1 MIFCYNRL
9 RTYFYWRN
17 LHFMPIKIPVGLP
30 AGATLEGENIF
41 VMNEFRAEHQ
51 DIRPLKI
58 AALNLM
64 PTKITTETQLIRLLS
79 NSSLQIE
86 FTLLQ
91 TATHRSTHTPA
102 EHMAAFYKN
111 FDDIRSQNFDGL
123 IITGAPVENLD
134 FDEVNYW
141 DELCEIM
148 EWSRNHVF
156 STLHICW
163 AAQAG
168 LNFHYGIPKY
178 PLRKKLFGVFE
189 HYALLPNHPIVRGFD
204 EYFLAPHSRHTEVR
218 ESDIAEV
225 PELEVVAKSD
235 LAGAYIIAARD
246 SRMLFVTG
254 HSEYDYDTLANEY
267 FRDKAKGLDI
277 DLPYN
282 YFPGDNPSVKP
293 PNVWRGHA
301 NLLFSNWLNYFVYQ
315 NTPYNLEELV

>member
-1 MIFCYNRL
+1 
-9 RTYFYWRN
+9 
-17 LHFMPIKIPVGLP
+17 MPIKIPVGLP

-91 TATHRSTHTPA
+91 TATHRSTHTSA

-123 IITGAPVENLD
+123 IITGAPVESLE

-254 HSEYDYDTLANEY
+254 HAEYDYDTLANEY

>member
-1 MIFCYNRL
+1 
-9 RTYFYWRN
+9 
-17 LHFMPIKIPVGLP
+17 MPIKIPVGLP

-58 AALNLM
+58 AVLNLM

-91 TATHRSTHTPA
+91 TATHRSTHTSA

-254 HSEYDYDTLANEY
+254 HAEYDYDTLANEY

-277 DLPYN
+277 DLPHN

>member
-1 MIFCYNRL
+1 
-9 RTYFYWRN
+9 
-17 LHFMPIKIPVGLP
+17 MPIKIPEGLP

-91 TATHRSTHTPA
+91 TATHRSTHTSA

-254 HSEYDYDTLANEY
+254 HAEYDYDTLANEY